1 MEDYQFVKFE
11 KSNAENKKYAAILK
25 NKKTGRFKTVNF
37 GDIRFE
43 QFRDS
48 TGLGLYS
55 NLDHGDNKRRD
66 NFLKRF
72 AKSSKKKYSASWF
85 AKNYLW

>member
-1 MEDYQFVKFE
+1 MDDYQFIKFE
-11 KSNAENKKYAAILK
+11 KSKSPNKKYSAILK
-25 NKKTGRFKTVNF
+25 NKKTGRIKTVNF
-37 GDIRFE
+37 GDIRY
-43 QFRDS
+43 QHYRDS

-55 NLDHGDNKRRD
+55 NLNHGDNKRRD

-72 AKSSKKKYSASWF
+72 EKSSKKKYSASWF